1 MGPSPRILLLSL
13 FLAAVSLYP
22 RASYSLQLPPADEF
36 RLTLRELSSKE
47 AASVPAGPS
56 CTGEA
61 ALALPCRAVSLTL
74 ENIGT
79 HIVRLSGLQCREPQ
93 ISIDRAEPNSSD
105 GWWPISNVTSKC
117 PQARD
122 LPWTNTLL
130 RPRQKLT
137 YSTRL
142 ISPSR
147 ESYATY
153 PPSGKVTLRARWA
166 LQGCI
171 DQDEH
176 SDCLTPLISF
186 SSPASSIPEIAA
198 LPYIFLTSN
207 TIDTTVVPITADLGP
222 LSFSFEVSALPD
234 GQRMPLPP
242 NAALVSDPMC
252 PEGTRSAECVT
263 FHYNKGAR
271 PVRHGRLSCSGSDI
285 LPEYRSEAGTWT
297 TLPELAWTCNSNIY
311 FERIIPAGGSID
323 GYFTLRHLTPGWN
336 TNPLRAAGTY
346 FLRFTFVPQ
355 ACIASPDGRFCLVH
369 PKEQPVAVS
378 PEVIVHATAA
388 LGKPYEYP

>member
-1 MGPSPRILLLSL
+1 MGSLRVLMLSL
-13 FLAAVSLYP
+13 FFAAISLYP
-22 RASYSLQLPPADEF
+22 QASYSLQLPPADEF
-36 RLTLRELSSKE
+36 RLTLRELSGKA

-61 ALALPCRAVSLTL
+61 SLALPCRAVSLTL

-79 HIVRLSGLQCREPQ
+79 HIVRLSGLRCSEPQ
-93 ISIDRAEPNSSD
+93 ISIDRAEPNSSN
-105 GWWPISNVTSKC
+105 GWWPISNVSSKC
-117 PQARD
+117 PGVRD
-122 LPWTNTLL
+122 LPWTNTVL
-130 RPRQKLT
+130 RPGQKLT

-142 ISPSR
+142 ISPGRDSDQ
-147 ESYATY
+147 TY
-153 PPSGKVTLRARWA
+153 PLSGNVTLRARWA

-171 DQDEH
+171 DQNEQ
-176 SDCLTPLISF
+176 SDCLTPLMSY
-186 SSPASSIPEIAA
+186 SSPASS
-198 LPYIFLTSN
+198 IFLTSN

-242 NAALVSDPMC
+242 NAVPVSDPMC

-263 FHYNKGAR
+263 FHYIIHNKGAR

-297 TLPELAWTCNSNIY
+297 SLSELPWICNSNIY
-311 FERIIPAGGSID
+311 LERIIPAGGSID

-346 FLRFTFVPQ
+346 SLRFTFAPNV
-355 ACIASPDGRFCLVH
+355 CVASPDGRFCLVH